1 LRADLLRRRIVVP
14 SASIAALVMVDL
26 CCAEPLG
33 ERRHVTPRMEIPWP
47 EWWNDMPPPGPK
59 VTPAPVPETSARS
72 TARPTA
78 ALLDMLLSWLTAN
91 FGLAAP
97 AERPQV
103 ELVPRTRLAALR
115 YHGLLSDQVGH
126 SRRGDGSAGPLGDL
140 QAVEAV
146 YDDNKRTIYLPED
159 WQGDTPAE
167 VSVLVHELVHHLQN
181 GAGLK
186 FQCPQER
193 ERTAFDAQIRWL
205 EIFGKTLEEE
215 LGIDAFDTLVRTTC
229 FN

>member
-1 LRADLLRRRIVVP
+1 LHRRIVGP
-14 SASIAALVMVDL
+14 FALIAALVMVVP
-26 CCAEPLG
+26 CRAEPFG
-33 ERRHVTPRMEIPWP
+33 ERGHVTPQMEIPWP
-47 EWWNDMPPPGPK
+47 EWWNDTPPGPT
-59 VTPAPVPETSARS
+59 VTPAPAPQTSARS
-72 TARPTA
+72 TERPTA
-78 ALLDMLLSWLTAN
+78 ALLDMLVSWLTAN

-115 YHGLLSDQVGH
+115 YRGLLSDQVEH
-126 SRRGDGSAGPLGDL
+126 SRRGDGNAGPLGHL
-140 QAVEAV
+140 QAVQAA

-159 WQGDTPAE
+159 WQGDTPVE

-181 GAGLK
+181 GAGLR

-205 EIFGKTLEEE
+205 AMFGKTLEEE
-215 LGIDAFDTLVRTTC
+215 LGIDAFDTLIRTTC